1 MIRQKS
7 EDYHLDG
14 PGGNGGGGA
23 SGGGEGL
30 TSPGMKRKN
39 ESTFRQLQNDVMGKA
54 RSTLSTLGDV
64 WKTSKSTL
72 SGSGGASSSGGGQM
86 VEQYH
91 DTGGGDG
98 GYDTGGDMQ
107 GGVEAQFSTP
117 PRSPKSAKDK
127 SSLDFFLWPKGK
139 SKDGSSKS
147 SQKKD
152 KSSKAQPSA
161 GYGGEYETSSSAKQS
176 RGTKEPSGTGTIR
189 KPGPG
194 PGGSGARGGPPNHHQ
209 QQQPITSSTQ
219 HYQHSSRAMKYR
231 YDYPDS
237 PGQDFRQRSL
247 DETSEYSRSMEDNMT
262 YVGRE
267 EQGGLSSDRYGEYYS
282 DSKGRPKSYNEKY
295 SSQYYDYSSG
305 YQDHQHPSSSRSH
318 SRSHQR
324 NAFEYDEQED
334 QDDLDTPP
342 SPGQGANTNTSTT
355 SQSNL
360 RKSAGAGGN
369 SGTFNTP
376 SNAAASPPVQKH
388 ILFNEENDILYFK
401 ENQRPSKT
409 KSLNDHQSRTDKQQ
423 QQQHTGPR
431 GPAKSAS
438 YPKDGHHHHHLQQQQ
453 QQQPTQQLQP
463 APSALRKV
471 SRDERQQTQQQAP
484 QQRSAPTTPSA
495 GNEPNIIRA
504 TLKLEKLS
512 STGAPLGSTEH
523 QQPQQQQQQQSDSP
537 KPKGIQKQFSTV
549 VNLPRG
555 MSSTLPRS
563 GAHEYG
569 SKAES
574 RTGTIPEE
582 SIIGDSEK
590 RTTGRKICFQD
601 EPVDA
606 SERVK
611 CQTLPRSAARSSVRT
626 STIKS
631 TTEPNIDPSVNEYL
645 DTDMT
650 LPRSGSLDSD
660 LESQAMRIVRTVGQ
674 AFEVCHKLTIQDSGD
689 NLGDDHSEVSP
700 CDVSEQDRCSDRISE
715 DDDIKKDP
723 AIASHHDSPRLT
735 RPDHLDLAM
744 LAPVPSSPAAT
755 SSTSLQRSSTA
766 QEKEPPEVGSPSLAK
781 SSPLSASRE
790 MTNLRDQLDQQQQQ
804 TRQVLAQLMLV
815 REQLISETNA
825 RMEAQARIQQLL
837 QQNRELL
844 EHIASL
850 GGYHEP
856 DRPGLS
862 ATAIG
867 IAPQQELYKL
877 NQTLLSQLS
886 GGAFPGAFYP
896 GAIPTSIATTGVT
909 PGGVAATGVPN
920 FMFTNPNA
928 AAYGTG
934 LGGSSSKPP
943 SADSS
948 SKNSPTATSS
958 GSGRLI
964 GGGGGGGFL
973 ADTGQRSNRPSYAS
987 STSTLFDELRLAR
1000 SLEKGMESLR
1010 MDDDGSSPF
1019 IKPLSQVGTL
1029 TTIDPDGKVKVVV
1042 PINPNEQMGS
1052 NAGQSQ
1058 QQQLDIPA
1066 VGPSRKSAS
1075 FSELPTGAGGSS
1087 GTSGTASQEGSTRNV
1102 SILKDTSRSKTSI
1115 PSLVTLK
1122 VTDES
1127 GTTITRK
1134 LPATPSFITRSTSE
1148 KVPNRSQIMSQ
1159 LSSTAKVAR
1168 WFHTLQW
1175 TNQAQSLSRPE
1186 SGFVS
1191 GDSRSERNQKSD
1203 VDMVDLLAKEHSAG
1217 ASVDLCDEYLLVE
1230 GTSNLWSK
1238 LSVKKRKKLLGLKL
1252 GKVTTF

>member
-14 PGGNGGGGA
+14 PSSGGNGGGGA

-72 SGSGGASSSGGGQM
+72 SGSGGTSSSGGGQM

-98 GYDTGGDMQ
+98 GYDTGGGDMQ
-107 GGVEAQFSTP
+107 GGVETQFSTP

-152 KSSKAQPSA
+152 KASKSQAST
-161 GYGGEYETSSSAKQS
+161 GYGG
-176 RGTKEPSGTGTIR
+176 TKESSGTGTIR

-194 PGGSGARGGPPNHHQ
+194 PGGSGGPRGGPPNHHQ
-209 QQQPITSSTQ
+209 QQPSSSSTQ

-237 PGQDFRQRSL
+237 PGQDFQQRSL

-282 DSKGRPKSYNEKY
+282 ESKGRPKSYNEKY
-295 SSQYYDYSSG
+295 SSQYYEYSPG
-305 YQDHQHPSSSRSH
+305 YDHQHPSSSRSH
-318 SRSHQR
+318 PRSHQR

-334 QDDLDTPP
+334 QDDLEMPP
-342 SPGQGANTNTSTT
+342 SPGQGANTNTTTT

-360 RKSAGAGGN
+360 RKSTGAGGT

-409 KSLNDHQSRTDKQQ
+409 KSLNDHQSRADKQQ
-423 QQQHTGPR
+423 QQHSGTR
-431 GPAKSAS
+431 GPSKSAS

-453 QQQPTQQLQP
+453 QQQQQPSQQLQP

-471 SRDERQQTQQQAP
+471 SRDERQQQPQQQQQTP
-484 QQRSAPTTPSA
+484 QQRSAPTTPSSS
-495 GNEPNIIRA
+495 NEPNIIRA

-512 STGAPLGSTEH
+512 STGAPLGNTE
-523 QQPQQQQQQQSDSP
+523 QQQQQQHQQSDSP

-555 MSSTLPRS
+555 MSSTLPRG
-563 GAHEYG
+563 GALEYG
-569 SKAES
+569 SKPES

-601 EPVDA
+601 EPLDA

-715 DDDIKKDP
+715 DDDIKK
-723 AIASHHDSPRLT
+723 
-735 RPDHLDLAM
+735 
-744 LAPVPSSPAAT
+744 
-755 SSTSLQRSSTA
+755 
-766 QEKEPPEVGSPSLAK
+766 
-781 SSPLSASRE
+781 
-790 MTNLRDQLDQQQQQ
+790 
-804 TRQVLAQLMLV
+804 
-815 REQLISETNA
+815 A
-825 RMEAQARIQQLL
+825 R
-837 QQNRELL
+837 
-844 EHIASL
+844 
-850 GGYHEP
+850 
-856 DRPGLS
+856 
-862 ATAIG
+862 
-867 IAPQQELYKL
+867 
-877 NQTLLSQLS
+877 
-886 GGAFPGAFYP
+886 
-896 GAIPTSIATTGVT
+896 
-909 PGGVAATGVPN
+909 GGVD
-920 FMFTNPNA
+920 
-928 AAYGTG
+928 
-934 LGGSSSKPP
+934 L
-943 SADSS
+943 
-948 SKNSPTATSS
+948 
-958 GSGRLI
+958 
-964 GGGGGGGFL
+964 
-973 ADTGQRSNRPSYAS
+973 
-987 STSTLFDELRLAR
+987 EL
-1000 SLEKGMESLR
+1000 
-1010 MDDDGSSPF
+1010 
-1019 IKPLSQVGTL
+1019 
-1029 TTIDPDGKVKVVV
+1029 
-1042 PINPNEQMGS
+1042 
-1052 NAGQSQ
+1052 
-1058 QQQLDIPA
+1058 
-1066 VGPSRKSAS
+1066 
-1075 FSELPTGAGGSS
+1075 
-1087 GTSGTASQEGSTRNV
+1087 
-1102 SILKDTSRSKTSI
+1102 
-1115 PSLVTLK
+1115 
-1122 VTDES
+1122 
-1127 GTTITRK
+1127 
-1134 LPATPSFITRSTSE
+1134 
-1148 KVPNRSQIMSQ
+1148 
-1159 LSSTAKVAR
+1159 
-1168 WFHTLQW
+1168 
-1175 TNQAQSLSRPE
+1175 
-1186 SGFVS
+1186 
-1191 GDSRSERNQKSD
+1191 
-1203 VDMVDLLAKEHSAG
+1203 
-1217 ASVDLCDEYLLVE
+1217 
-1230 GTSNLWSK
+1230 
-1238 LSVKKRKKLLGLKL
+1238 
-1252 GKVTTF
+1252 

>member
-14 PGGNGGGGA
+14 PGQGGNGGSGP
-23 SGGGEGL
+23 GGGEGL

-72 SGSGGASSSGGGQM
+72 SGSGGTSSGGGGGQM
-86 VEQYH
+86 VDQYH

-98 GYDTGGDMQ
+98 GYDGGGGDMQ

-117 PRSPKSAKDK
+117 PRSPKSTKDK

-152 KSSKAQPSA
+152 KASKGQPSS
-161 GYGGEYETSSSAKQS
+161 GYGGEYEAGSSKS

-194 PGGSGARGGPPNHHQ
+194 PGGSGGSRGGPPNHHQ
-209 QQQPITSSTQ
+209 QQTVTSNTQQ

-231 YDYPDS
+231 YDYPDAT
-237 PGQDFRQRSL
+237 GQDFRQRSL

-262 YVGRE
+262 YVGRDD
-267 EQGGLSSDRYGEYYS
+267 QGGSSSDRYGEYYS

-295 SSQYYDYSSG
+295 SSQYYDYSPGG
-305 YQDHQHPSSSRSH
+305 YDHQHPSSSRSH
-318 SRSHQR
+318 PSSHHR
-324 NAFEYDEQED
+324 NAYEYDDQED
-334 QDDLDTPP
+334 QDDLDMP
-342 SPGQGANTNTSTT
+342 SNQGQGAGNSSTT
-355 SQSNL
+355 ASQSNL
-360 RKSAGAGGN
+360 RKTTGSGGTSGN
-369 SGTFNTP
+369 SNTS

-409 KSLNDHQSRTDKQQ
+409 KSLNEHQSRTDKQQ
-423 QQQHTGPR
+423 QQHSGTR

-438 YPKDGHHHHHLQQQQ
+438 YPKDGHHHHHPHLQQQLS
-453 QQQPTQQLQP
+453 PTQPLQQ

-471 SRDERQQTQQQAP
+471 SRDERQQQQQQQQQAQP
-484 QQRSAPTTPSA
+484 SQQRSAPTTPSSV
-495 GNEPNIIRA
+495 NEPTNIIRA

-512 STGAPLGSTEH
+512 STGAPLGTSE
-523 QQPQQQQQQQSDSP
+523 QQQQQQSESP
-537 KPKGIQKQFSTV
+537 KPKGIQKQFSTI

-555 MSSTLPRS
+555 ISSTLPRG
-563 GAHEYG
+563 GAIEYG

-574 RTGTIPEE
+574 RTSTIPEE
-582 SIIGDSEK
+582 STVSGDSEK

-601 EPVDA
+601 EPVDV
-606 SERVK
+606 SERIK
-611 CQTLPRSAARSSVRT
+611 CQTLPRSAGRSSVRT

-631 TTEPNIDPSVNEYL
+631 STEPNIDPSVNEYL

-689 NLGDDHSEVSP
+689 NLGDDHSELSP

-715 DDDIKKDP
+715 DDEIKKDP

-735 RPDHLDLAM
+735 RPDHLDLAL

-766 QEKEPPEVGSPSLAK
+766 QEKEPPEAVGSSSLAK

-867 IAPQQELYKL
+867 IAPQ
-877 NQTLLSQLS
+877 
-886 GGAFPGAFYP
+886 
-896 GAIPTSIATTGVT
+896 
-909 PGGVAATGVPN
+909 
-920 FMFTNPNA
+920 
-928 AAYGTG
+928 
-934 LGGSSSKPP
+934 
-943 SADSS
+943 
-948 SKNSPTATSS
+948 
-958 GSGRLI
+958 
-964 GGGGGGGFL
+964 
-973 ADTGQRSNRPSYAS
+973 
-987 STSTLFDELRLAR
+987 
-1000 SLEKGMESLR
+1000 
-1010 MDDDGSSPF
+1010 
-1019 IKPLSQVGTL
+1019 
-1029 TTIDPDGKVKVVV
+1029 
-1042 PINPNEQMGS
+1042 
-1052 NAGQSQ
+1052 
-1058 QQQLDIPA
+1058 
-1066 VGPSRKSAS
+1066 
-1075 FSELPTGAGGSS
+1075 
-1087 GTSGTASQEGSTRNV
+1087 
-1102 SILKDTSRSKTSI
+1102 
-1115 PSLVTLK
+1115 
-1122 VTDES
+1122 
-1127 GTTITRK
+1127 
-1134 LPATPSFITRSTSE
+1134 
-1148 KVPNRSQIMSQ
+1148 

-1175 TNQAQSLSRPE
+1175 TNQTQSLSRPE

-1217 ASVDLCDEYLLVE
+1217 AGVDLCDEYLLVE

>member
-14 PGGNGGGGA
+14 PGGGA
-23 SGGGEGL
+23 GGGGEGL

-72 SGSGGASSSGGGQM
+72 SGSGGTSSSGGGQM
-86 VEQYH
+86 AEQYH

-98 GYDTGGDMQ
+98 GYDGGGGDMQ
-107 GGVEAQFSTP
+107 GGVESQFSTP

-152 KSSKAQPSA
+152 KSSKTQPSS
-161 GYGGEYETSSSAKQS
+161 GYGGEP
-176 RGTKEPSGTGTIR
+176 RGAKEPSATGTIR
-189 KPGPG
+189 KPGPGPG

-209 QQQPITSSTQ
+209 QQPSTSSTQ

-267 EQGGLSSDRYGEYYS
+267 EQGAPSTDRYGEYYS

-295 SSQYYDYSSG
+295 SSQYYDYSPG
-305 YQDHQHPSSSRSH
+305 YDHQHPSSSRSH
-318 SRSHQR
+318 PRSQQR
-324 NAFEYDEQED
+324 NTYEYDDQED
-334 QDDLDTPP
+334 QDDLDMPP
-342 SPGQGANTNTSTT
+342 STAQGVSTGTTSTT

-360 RKSAGAGGN
+360 RKSTGAGGT
-369 SGTFNTP
+369 SGTSNTS
-376 SNAAASPPVQKH
+376 SNAAASPVQKH

-423 QQQHTGPR
+423 QQQHSSTR

-453 QQQPTQQLQP
+453 QQQLSPAQPLQP

-471 SRDERQQTQQQAP
+471 SRDERHQQQQQQQQTP

-495 GNEPNIIRA
+495 SNEPNIIRA

-512 STGAPLGSTEH
+512 STGAPLGSTE
-523 QQPQQQQQQQSDSP
+523 QQQQQQQQSDSP
-537 KPKGIQKQFSTV
+537 KPKGIQKQFSTI

-555 MSSTLPRS
+555 MSSTLPRG
-563 GAHEYG
+563 GALEYG
-569 SKAES
+569 SKTEG

-582 SIIGDSEK
+582 NMVSDSDK

-601 EPVDA
+601 EPVDV

-611 CQTLPRSAARSSVRT
+611 CQTLPRSTARSSVRT

-689 NLGDDHSEVSP
+689 NLGDDHSELSP

-723 AIASHHDSPRLT
+723 AIATHHDSPRLT
-735 RPDHLDLAM
+735 RPDHLDLAL

-766 QEKEPPEVGSPSLAK
+766 QEKEPPEVVGSSSLAK

-867 IAPQQELYKL
+867 IAPQ
-877 NQTLLSQLS
+877 
-886 GGAFPGAFYP
+886 
-896 GAIPTSIATTGVT
+896 
-909 PGGVAATGVPN
+909 
-920 FMFTNPNA
+920 
-928 AAYGTG
+928 
-934 LGGSSSKPP
+934 
-943 SADSS
+943 
-948 SKNSPTATSS
+948 
-958 GSGRLI
+958 
-964 GGGGGGGFL
+964 
-973 ADTGQRSNRPSYAS
+973 
-987 STSTLFDELRLAR
+987 
-1000 SLEKGMESLR
+1000 
-1010 MDDDGSSPF
+1010 
-1019 IKPLSQVGTL
+1019 
-1029 TTIDPDGKVKVVV
+1029 
-1042 PINPNEQMGS
+1042 
-1052 NAGQSQ
+1052 
-1058 QQQLDIPA
+1058 
-1066 VGPSRKSAS
+1066 
-1075 FSELPTGAGGSS
+1075 
-1087 GTSGTASQEGSTRNV
+1087 
-1102 SILKDTSRSKTSI
+1102 
-1115 PSLVTLK
+1115 
-1122 VTDES
+1122 
-1127 GTTITRK
+1127 
-1134 LPATPSFITRSTSE
+1134 
-1148 KVPNRSQIMSQ
+1148 

-1217 ASVDLCDEYLLVE
+1217 AGVDLCDEYLLVE